1 MLGFY
6 LEFFKYFGRGYKK
19 YIPFVIAGAAVA
31 GVLEIAGLLL
41 LLPFIHILV
50 HPESISKYHFLYS
63 LMRLCNVTTVLQQAF
78 FVGAL
83 IVITF
88 VFKNV
93 FLLFYYFWQNRF
105 LREWKIDISL
115 SLMRFYL
122 LSPYDLHLLKT
133 SDKIIRNVNN
143 VVMNSLNNF
152 IFQGFMLVSNAV
164 VGLVILALLLEKHF
178 FFTIITALVLFISSM
193 GQYLF
198 LKQKVSA
205 LGEEKN
211 HLISEQHKNIFQ
223 GLYAIKETKV
233 LGCEQFFLDS
243 FNKVNRLTMENDMW
257 TMFYR
262 QLSPRATEISVI
274 LCVLIMCFGVI
285 HSNFGDKPAMIA
297 SLGILAA
304 ILFRTSTIVNRILH
318 SLQQINNSQNSINI
332 LLDEIKSPMWSEYL
346 EADRNR
352 SVKSECQMISF
363 SSEIVITN
371 LSYIYP
377 KAKRPALENINVRI
391 EKGEFIGIVG
401 KSGAGKTTFVDILL
415 GLLSPTEGQICIDGI
430 PLTRKNIYSWQK
442 LLGYVPQQ
450 VYITN
455 DTVIR
460 NVGFGV
466 ADDLINLSR
475 VNSALENAQLY
486 AEMKDLPEE
495 LETLLGENGRRLSGG
510 QKQRIGI
517 ARALYKG
524 TDVIVLDEATS
535 SLDIPTEGEI
545 TKAINYLKGDRT
557 IIAIAHRLSTL
568 KKCDRILYFH
578 DRKLIDSGS
587 FASLSEKYKDF
598 DQMVQLSKI

>member
-1 MLGFY
+1 MLGVF
-6 LEFFKYFGRGYKK
+6 LDFFKYFGKGYRR
-19 YIPFVIAGAAVA
+19 YIPFIIAGAAVA
-31 GVLEIAGLLL
+31 GALEITGLLL

-50 HPESISKYHFLYS
+50 HPENISKYHFLYN
-63 LMRLCNVTTVLQQAF
+63 LMQSCNVTTVLQQAF

-83 IVITF
+83 IVVIF
-88 VFKNV
+88 VLKNV

-105 LREWKIDISL
+105 LREWKIDISM

-122 LSPYDLHLLKT
+122 LSPYELHLLKT
-133 SDKIIRNVNN
+133 SDTIIRNVSTL
-143 VVMNSLNNF
+143 VLDSLNNF
-152 IFQGFMLVSNAV
+152 ILQGFMLVSNGV
-164 VGLVILALLLEKHF
+164 VGLVILSLLLDKYL
-178 FFTIITALVLFISSM
+178 FFTVITALVLLISSM

-211 HLISEQHKNIFQ
+211 RLISEQHKNIFQ

-243 FNKVNRLTMENDMW
+243 FNKVNRSTIENDMW

-262 QLSPRATEISVI
+262 QLPPRATEISAI
-274 LCVLIMCFGVI
+274 LCVVIMCFGVI

-304 ILFRTSTIVNRILH
+304 ILFRTSTIVNRILK
-318 SLQQINNSQNSINI
+318 SLQQINNSQNSIKI
-332 LLDEIKSPMWSEYL
+332 LLDEIKSPMWREYL
-346 EADRNR
+346 RADQNR
-352 SVKSECQMISF
+352 SLKSGCKKISF

-377 KAKRPALENINVRI
+377 EAKRAALKNINVRI

-415 GLLSPTEGQICIDGI
+415 GLLSSAEGQICIDGV
-430 PLTRKNIYSWQK
+430 PLTCENIYGWQK

-460 NVGFGV
+460 NVAFGV

-475 VNSALENAQLY
+475 VKSALKDAQLY
-486 AEMKDLPEE
+486 AEMKDLPKG

-510 QKQRIGI
+510 QKQRVGI

-578 DRKLIDSGS
+578 DQKLVDCGS
-587 FASLSEKYKDF
+587 FTSLSKKYKDF
-598 DQMVQLSKI
+598 DRMVQLSKI

>member
-1 MLGFY
+1 MLESY
-6 LEFFKYFGRGYKK
+6 LEFFKYFGKGYKR

-31 GVLEIAGLLL
+31 GVFEIAGLLL

-50 HPESISKYHFLYS
+50 HPESISKYHFLYN
-63 LMRLCNVTTVLQQAF
+63 LMRSCNVTTVLQQAF
-78 FVGAL
+78 FVGVS
-83 IVITF
+83 IVVIF

-93 FLLFYYFWQNRF
+93 FLLFYYFWQNSF
-105 LREWKIDISL
+105 LRKWKIDISML
-115 SLMRFYL
+115 LMRFYL
-122 LSPYDLHLLKT
+122 LSPYNLHLLKT

-143 VVMNSLNNF
+143 VVLSSLNNF
-152 IFQGFMLVSNAV
+152 IFQGFMLISNAV
-164 VGLVILALLLEKHF
+164 VGLIIFALLIKNYF
-178 FFTIITALVLFISSM
+178 FFTIITALVLLISSI

-198 LKQKVSA
+198 LKRKISV

-211 HLISEQHKNIFQ
+211 RLISEQHKNIFQ

-243 FNKVNRLTMENDMW
+243 FNKVNRSAMENDMW

-262 QLSPRATEISVI
+262 QLPPRATEISAI
-274 LCVLIMCFGVI
+274 LCVVIMCFGVI

-318 SLQQINNSQNSINI
+318 SLQHINNSQDSITI
-332 LLDEIKSPMWSEYL
+332 LLDEIKSPMWGEYL

-352 SVKSECQMISF
+352 SAKSECQMISF
-363 SSEIVITN
+363 SSEIVIKN

-377 KAKRPALENINVRI
+377 KAKRLTLENINVRI
-391 EKGEFIGIVG
+391 KKGEFVGIVG

-415 GLLSPTEGQICIDGI
+415 GLLSPTEGQICIDGV
-430 PLTRKNIYSWQK
+430 PLTRENIYGWQK

-455 DTVIR
+455 DTAIR
-460 NVGFGV
+460 NVAFGV
-466 ADDLINLSR
+466 DDDLINLSR
-475 VNSALENAQLY
+475 VKRSLEDAHLY
-486 AEMKDLPEE
+486 AEMKDLPEG
-495 LETLLGENGRRLSGG
+495 LETPLGENGRRLSGG

-535 SLDIPTEGEI
+535 SLDISTEGEI
-545 TKAINYLKGDRT
+545 TKAINHLKGDRT

-578 DRKLIDSGS
+578 DQNLIDSGS
-587 FASLSEKYKDF
+587 FTSLSKKYKDF
-598 DQMVQLSKI
+598 DRMVQLSKI